1 MPLKVSKRN
10 QYLTFALKAIRLLA
24 IVLLFDFLVG
34 NTLKHFYFNQKY
46 GRQYRAYY
54 TIEKTN
60 ADILVFGSSRAF
72 NHYRPDVFE
81 SRLKQTCYN
90 SGSPGQFL
98 LYDYATL
105 KAILKRYTPKLI
117 ILDLMPESLAVE
129 DFSFN
134 TYDRLSFLL
143 PYYKQHREMRP
154 VLDLKSPNE
163 KLKLFSSIYPFSS
176 SLIYTTAG
184 FLNLEKFKQL
194 NATDR
199 GYQASYAVWNKPGKL
214 IPPSEPIPLDSVK
227 INVYKLLIDECRN
240 AGTKL
245 LIVCS
250 PRLDIY
256 QDEGESFREEKRI
269 AREKNVQF
277 LDFTN
282 DSFFVKHP
290 ELFAYDP
297 THLNHDGAG
306 IFCNR
311 VVDSLCSSEEQMAIL
326 K

>member
-1 MPLKVSKRN
+1 MSLKVSKRN
-10 QYLTFALKAIRLLA
+10 QYLAFALKVVRLLV
-24 IVLLFDFLVG
+24 IVLGLDFLVG
-34 NTLKHFYFNQKY
+34 TTLKYFYFNQKY

-60 ADILVFGSSRAF
+60 ADILIFGSSRAF

-129 DFSFN
+129 DLSSN

-163 KLKLFSSIYPFSS
+163 KLKLFSSIYPFNS

-199 GYQASYAVWNKPGKL
+199 GYQASYAVWDKPGKV
-214 IPPSEPIPLDSVK
+214 IPPSEPIPLTV
-227 INVYKLLIDECRN
+227 
-240 AGTKL
+240 
-245 LIVCS
+245 
-250 PRLDIY
+250 
-256 QDEGESFREEKRI
+256 
-269 AREKNVQF
+269 
-277 LDFTN
+277 
-282 DSFFVKHP
+282 
-290 ELFAYDP
+290 
-297 THLNHDGAG
+297 
-306 IFCNR
+306 
-311 VVDSLCSSEEQMAIL
+311 
-326 K
+326 

>member
-60 ADILVFGSSRAF
+60 ADILIFGSSRAF

-163 KLKLFSSIYPFSS
+163 KLKLFSSIYPFNS

-199 GYQASYAVWNKPGKL
+199 GYQASYAVWNKPAKI

-227 INVYKLLIDECRN
+227 INVYKLFIDECRN

-245 LIVCS
+245 IIVCS

-256 QDEGESFREEKRI
+256 QDEGASFREAKKI

-297 THLNHDGAG
+297 IHLNHDGAG

-311 VVDSLCSSEEQMAIL
+311 VVDSLCSSEEQMAVV